1 MIKAILFDLDGT
13 LLPMDQDYFISTYM
27 KGLAKKLVPYGYDS
41 ETFMKGMWAGV
52 KAMILNDGKVT
63 NEEAFWAVFCEV
75 VGKDAKADELIF
87 EEFYRNEFQ
96 EFRAIC
102 GFDKNAADTVAVLKK
117 KGFRVVLATNPL
129 FPTIATESRI
139 RWAGLEP
146 SDFEFFTTYENSR
159 NCKPNP
165 DYYRD
170 IAKKLGL
177 EPHECLMVG
186 NDVRDDMIA
195 ETLGMK
201 VFLLTDC
208 LINIKNVDISK
219 YPQGSFESLKEFI
232 EQLD

>member
-1 MIKAILFDLDGT
+1 MLSD
-13 LLPMDQDYFISTYM
+13 
-27 KGLAKKLVPYGYDS
+27 V
-41 ETFMKGMWAGV
+41 E
-52 KAMILNDGKVT
+52 
-63 NEEAFWAVFCEV
+63 
-75 VGKDAKADELIF
+75 
-87 EEFYRNEFQ
+87 
-96 EFRAIC
+96 
-102 GFDKNAADTVAVLKK
+102 
-117 KGFRVVLATNPL
+117 
-129 FPTIATESRI
+129 IARQCNKMNITE
-139 RWAGLEP
+139 
-146 SDFEFFTTYENSR
+146 
-159 NCKPNP
+159 
-165 DYYRD
+165 